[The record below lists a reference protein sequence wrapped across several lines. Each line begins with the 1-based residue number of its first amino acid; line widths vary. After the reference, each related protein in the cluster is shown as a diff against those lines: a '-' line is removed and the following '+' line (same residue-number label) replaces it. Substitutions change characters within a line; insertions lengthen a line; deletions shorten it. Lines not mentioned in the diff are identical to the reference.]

1 MTENISSRITM
12 LLDNSNKIVKLLTN
26 TKKCV
31 RAKITRGY
39 LDARLEMLCEYW
51 SSYNKQYEYI
61 TTTYS
66 ESNFKSC
73 NLDLEEN
80 YNSTEEAY
88 LDLKTWI
95 KDWLYEHETK
105 SIQTDDNNTITIAS
119 SSHSRPHLPPIP
131 LPVFSGDYNDWIS
144 YRDLYISLIHN
155 NNSLSKIE
163 KHHYLKSSLTG
174 VAAELLKNF
183 TLTEANYL
191 DAWKKLEE
199 RYDNKRIIVN
209 NILNRLLSQKKLAGE
224 STKGLKEL
232 LDTTSQCLD
241 SLKNLNICIS
251 NWDAI
256 LVYVIVGK
264 LDSES
269 HKLWEQSLGNSTE
282 IPTYAD
288 LASFLE
294 NRFRILEMI
303 SSTQVKELSK
313 KIYTPQKF
321 TSVKTYVT
329 EVNSTCTYCSQNH
342 YICHCKK
349 FTTLT
354 VSERQHFIKTNN
366 ICFNC
371 LIKGHSVKQCRQ
383 STTCKKCG
391 RRHHTL
397 LHLTTL
403 NKPEITTERNESVQS
418 PSTSCHTANTKP
430 ETNNKQII
438 LPTAQIKVKA
448 NNGSTYV
455 LRALVDQGSQAS
467 FVTEA
472 AVQLL
477 NLDRTPVI
485 GKITGISNSQEVT
498 TKSIVTL
505 TIHCKNPSLS
515 RIEVNAYVLRKLTSI
530 LPSREFPQG
539 TWPSSMQLDVADPD
553 FHKPSPIDVL
563 LGADV
568 HAHIILD
575 GIHKHNTL
583 VALNSRLGWLL
594 AGSVSQTV
602 TQIHNMVVAHNKLE
616 VDQLLRQFWEIE
628 EHVPHKKPMSA
639 SEIQCEEHYKN
650 TYTRN
655 DDGRYV
661 VRLPFKEFPS
671 TSLGDSKTLAVNRL
685 QQMEKRFLHKP
696 EFKNQYT
703 NFMDEY
709 LSHEHMEMIPENELN
724 TNNKNIYYL
733 PHHAVLRPS
742 SLSTK
747 LRVVFDGSAV
757 PANGKSL
764 NDELL
769 IGPPLLQD
777 IRYLITRWRQ
787 HKICLVADIQKMYR
801 QILVSKKDIDLQR
814 IVWRESLN
822 DPIQEYRLL
831 TVTYG
836 TSCAP
841 FLAIRTLH
849 QLAEDEC
856 GEFPREAEIVK
867 EDFYMDDLLTG
878 TSTEESAIFLQNRL
892 TELLARGGFPLHKW
906 SSNSKLVLNQISN
919 DKRDSLSTVTIKVED
934 TIKALGIIWNSQT
947 DNFEL
952 TLNLEFKSHNVTK
965 RTVLSAITKSF
976 DPLGWLAPSIIV
988 LKIFMQKLW
997 LAGLDWDEELPLE
1010 LKTEWFT
1017 YLDKFSHM
1025 QIIPFPRWLSIL
1037 NTTTRVELHGFSDAS
1052 CAAYAAVVY
1061 IRVWNGKNV
1070 NVHLVFAKTRVAPV
1084 KQITL
1089 PRLELCGAVLLAK
1102 MLSSL
1107 KTVLK
1112 IQNNCVFA
1120 WTDSTIVLAW
1130 LRKTPGTW
1138 TTFVANRTA
1147 EILTIAN
1154 SSQCR
1159 YIDTFNN
1166 PANLSLR
1173 GLNPNDLRQSKLW

>member
-1 MTENISSRITM
+1 
-12 LLDNSNKIVKLLTN
+12 
-26 TKKCV
+26 
-31 RAKITRGY
+31 
-39 LDARLEMLCEYW
+39 MLCEYW
-51 SSYNKQYEYI
+51 SSYKQYEYI

-66 ESNFKSC
+66 ESDVKPY

-174 VAAELLKNF
+174 EAAELLKNF
-183 TLTEANYL
+183 TLTESNYL

-269 HKLWEQSLGNSTE
+269 HKLWEQSLGNSIE

-294 NRFRILEMI
+294 NRFRTLEMI

-349 FTTLT
+349 FATLT

-371 LIKGHSVKQCRQ
+371 LIKSHSVKQCRQ

-430 ETNNKQII
+430 ETNNKQVI

-448 NNGSTYV
+448 KNGSTYV

-485 GKITGISNSQEVT
+485 GKVTGISNSQEVT
-498 TKSIVTL
+498 TNSMVTL

-515 RIEVNAYVLRKLTSI
+515 RIEVNAYILRKLTSL

-539 TWPSSMQLDVADPD
+539 TWPSSMQLDLADPN
-553 FHKPSPIDVL
+553 FYKPSPIDVV

-575 GIHKHNTL
+575 GMHKHNTL

-594 AGSVSQTV
+594 SGSVSQTDTQEHNV
-602 TQIHNMVVAHNKLE
+602 TVAHTKLE
-616 VDQLLRQFWEIE
+616 VNQLLRQFWEIE
-628 EHVPHKKPMSA
+628 EHVPHKKPMST
-639 SEIQCEEHYKN
+639 SELQCEEHYKD

-655 DDGRYV
+655 DDGRYIDC
-661 VRLPFKEFPS
+661 LPFKEFLF
-671 TSLGDSKTLAVNRL
+671 TSLGDSQTLAINLL

-696 EFKNQYT
+696 EFRSQYS

-724 TNNKNIYYL
+724 TNKNIYYL
-733 PHHAVLRPS
+733 PHHAVLRPL

-747 LRVVFDGSAV
+747 LRVVFDGSV
-757 PANGKSL
+757 EPANEKSI
-764 NDELL
+764 NNELF
-769 IGPPLLQD
+769 IGPHLLQN
-777 IRYLITRWRQ
+777 IRYFITRWKQ
-787 HKICLVADIQKMYR
+787 HKICLFVDIQKSIHR
-801 QILVSKKDIDLQR
+801 HILVSKKDIDLQR
-814 IVWRESLN
+814 VVWHESLN
-822 DPIQEYRLL
+822 VPNEEERLL
-831 TVTYG
+831 TVTYVW
-836 TSCAP
+836 SCVP

-856 GEFPREAEIVK
+856 GEFSKEFEIVK
-867 EDFYMDDLLTG
+867 EDFYMDDLLT
-878 TSTEESAIFLQNRL
+878 
-892 TELLARGGFPLHKW
+892 
-906 SSNSKLVLNQISN
+906 
-919 DKRDSLSTVTIKVED
+919 
-934 TIKALGIIWNSQT
+934 
-947 DNFEL
+947 
-952 TLNLEFKSHNVTK
+952 
-965 RTVLSAITKSF
+965 
-976 DPLGWLAPSIIV
+976 APSIIV
-988 LKIFMQKLW
+988 LKLFMQKLW
-997 LAGLDWDEELPLE
+997 LAGLDWDEELQLE

-1025 QIIPFPRWLSIL
+1025 QIIPFPRWLSIS
-1037 NTTTRVELHGFSDAS
+1037 NTTTRLELHGFSDAS

-1061 IRVWNGKNV
+1061 IRVWNAKDV
-1070 NVHLVFAKTRVAPV
+1070 NVHLVFAKTRVASV
-1084 KQITL
+1084 KQVTL
-1089 PRLELCGAVLLAK
+1089 PRLVVLFILAK

-1107 KTVLK
+1107 KTVL
-1112 IQNNCVFA
+1112 
-1120 WTDSTIVLAW
+1120 
-1130 LRKTPGTW
+1130 
-1138 TTFVANRTA
+1138 
-1147 EILTIAN
+1147 
-1154 SSQCR
+1154 
-1159 YIDTFNN
+1159 
-1166 PANLSLR
+1166 
-1173 GLNPNDLRQSKLW
+1173 

>member
-1 MTENISSRITM
+1 MTEDIRSRITM

-26 TKKCV
+26 TKKCA

-66 ESNFKSC
+66 DSDVKPY

-95 KDWLYEHETK
+95 KDWLYE
-105 SIQTDDNNTITIAS
+105 
-119 SSHSRPHLPPIP
+119 
-131 LPVFSGDYNDWIS
+131 
-144 YRDLYISLIHN
+144 
-155 NNSLSKIE
+155 
-163 KHHYLKSSLTG
+163 SSLTG
-174 VAAELLKNF
+174 EAAELLKNF

-224 STKGLKEL
+224 STKSLKEL

-269 HKLWEQSLGNSTE
+269 HKLWEQSLGNSIE

-294 NRFRILEMI
+294 NRFRTLEMI

-321 TSVKTYVT
+321 TSVKTYAT

-349 FTTLT
+349 FATLT
-354 VSERQHFIKTNN
+354 KSERQYFIKTNN

-430 ETNNKQII
+430 ETNNKQVI

-448 NNGSTYV
+448 KNGSTYV
-455 LRALVDQGSQAS
+455 LKALVDQGSQAS
-467 FVTEA
+467 FITEA

-485 GKITGISNSQEVT
+485 GKITGISNSQGVT
-498 TKSIVTL
+498 TKSMVTL

-530 LPSREFPQG
+530 LPPREFPQG
-539 TWPSSMQLDVADPD
+539 TWPSSMQLDLADPD

-563 LGADV
+563 LV
-568 HAHIILD
+568 H
-575 GIHKHNTL
+575 N
-583 VALNSRLGWLL
+583 
-594 AGSVSQTV
+594 V
-602 TQIHNMVVAHNKLE
+602 TVAHTKLE
-616 VDQLLRQFWEIE
+616 VNQLLRQFWEIE
-628 EHVPHKKPMSA
+628 EHVPHKKPMST
-639 SEIQCEEHYKN
+639 SEVQCEKHYKD

-655 DDGRYV
+655 DDGRYIDC
-661 VRLPFKEFPS
+661 LPFKEFLS
-671 TSLGDSKTLAVNRL
+671 TSLGNSQTLAINRL

-696 EFKNQYT
+696 EFRSQYS

-724 TNNKNIYYL
+724 TNKNIYYL
-733 PHHAVLRPS
+733 PHHAVLRPL

-747 LRVVFDGSAV
+747 LRVVFDGSV
-757 PANGKSL
+757 EPAIEKSI
-764 NDELL
+764 NDELF
-769 IGPPLLQD
+769 IGPHLLQN
-777 IRYLITRWRQ
+777 IRYFITRWKQ
-787 HKICLVADIQKMYR
+787 HKICLFVDIQKSIHR

-814 IVWRESLN
+814 VVWRESLN
-822 DPIQEYRLL
+822 VPNEEDRLL
-831 TVTYG
+831 TVTYVW
-836 TSCAP
+836 SCVP

-856 GEFPREAEIVK
+856 EI
-867 EDFYMDDLLTG
+867 M
-878 TSTEESAIFLQNRL
+878 
-892 TELLARGGFPLHKW
+892 
-906 SSNSKLVLNQISN
+906 
-919 DKRDSLSTVTIKVED
+919 
-934 TIKALGIIWNSQT
+934 
-947 DNFEL
+947 
-952 TLNLEFKSHNVTK
+952 
-965 RTVLSAITKSF
+965 
-976 DPLGWLAPSIIV
+976 
-988 LKIFMQKLW
+988 
-997 LAGLDWDEELPLE
+997 
-1010 LKTEWFT
+1010 
-1017 YLDKFSHM
+1017 
-1025 QIIPFPRWLSIL
+1025 
-1037 NTTTRVELHGFSDAS
+1037 AS
-1052 CAAYAAVVY
+1052 C
-1061 IRVWNGKNV
+1061 I
-1070 NVHLVFAKTRVAPV
+1070 
-1084 KQITL
+1084 
-1089 PRLELCGAVLLAK
+1089 
-1102 MLSSL
+1102 
-1107 KTVLK
+1107 
-1112 IQNNCVFA
+1112 
-1120 WTDSTIVLAW
+1120 
-1130 LRKTPGTW
+1130 
-1138 TTFVANRTA
+1138 
-1147 EILTIAN
+1147 
-1154 SSQCR
+1154 
-1159 YIDTFNN
+1159 
-1166 PANLSLR
+1166 
-1173 GLNPNDLRQSKLW
+1173 GLG

>member
-26 TKKCV
+26 TKKCA

-66 ESNFKSC
+66 ESDLKSY

-105 SIQTDDNNTITIAS
+105 SIKTDDDNTITIAS

-174 VAAELLKNF
+174 EAAELLKNF

-224 STKGLKEL
+224 STKSLKEL

-282 IPTYAD
+282 IPTYTD

-294 NRFRILEMI
+294 NRFRTLEMI

-349 FTTLT
+349 FATLT

-371 LIKGHSVKQCRQ
+371 LIKGHSVNKCRQ

-430 ETNNKQII
+430 ETNNKQVI

-448 NNGSTYV
+448 KNGSTYV

-485 GKITGISNSQEVT
+485 GKVTGISNSQEVT
-498 TKSIVTL
+498 TNSMKTDFIITV
-505 TIHCKNPSLS
+505 S
-515 RIEVNAYVLRKLTSI
+515 RI
-530 LPSREFPQG
+530 
-539 TWPSSMQLDVADPD
+539 
-553 FHKPSPIDVL
+553 
-563 LGADV
+563 
-568 HAHIILD
+568 
-575 GIHKHNTL
+575 
-583 VALNSRLGWLL
+583 
-594 AGSVSQTV
+594 
-602 TQIHNMVVAHNKLE
+602 
-616 VDQLLRQFWEIE
+616 
-628 EHVPHKKPMSA
+628 
-639 SEIQCEEHYKN
+639 
-650 TYTRN
+650 
-655 DDGRYV
+655 
-661 VRLPFKEFPS
+661 S
-671 TSLGDSKTLAVNRL
+671 T
-685 QQMEKRFLHKP
+685 
-696 EFKNQYT
+696 
-703 NFMDEY
+703 
-709 LSHEHMEMIPENELN
+709 
-724 TNNKNIYYL
+724 
-733 PHHAVLRPS
+733 
-742 SLSTK
+742 
-747 LRVVFDGSAV
+747 
-757 PANGKSL
+757 
-764 NDELL
+764 
-769 IGPPLLQD
+769 
-777 IRYLITRWRQ
+777 RYLAFI
-787 HKICLVADIQKMYR
+787 
-801 QILVSKKDIDLQR
+801 
-814 IVWRESLN
+814 N
-822 DPIQEYRLL
+822 
-831 TVTYG
+831 
-836 TSCAP
+836 
-841 FLAIRTLH
+841 AIR
-849 QLAEDEC
+849 
-856 GEFPREAEIVK
+856 
-867 EDFYMDDLLTG
+867 
-878 TSTEESAIFLQNRL
+878 
-892 TELLARGGFPLHKW
+892 
-906 SSNSKLVLNQISN
+906 SS
-919 DKRDSLSTVTIKVED
+919 
-934 TIKALGIIWNSQT
+934 
-947 DNFEL
+947 
-952 TLNLEFKSHNVTK
+952 
-965 RTVLSAITKSF
+965 
-976 DPLGWLAPSIIV
+976 
-988 LKIFMQKLW
+988 
-997 LAGLDWDEELPLE
+997 
-1010 LKTEWFT
+1010 
-1017 YLDKFSHM
+1017 
-1025 QIIPFPRWLSIL
+1025 
-1037 NTTTRVELHGFSDAS
+1037 
-1052 CAAYAAVVY
+1052 
-1061 IRVWNGKNV
+1061 
-1070 NVHLVFAKTRVAPV
+1070 
-1084 KQITL
+1084 
-1089 PRLELCGAVLLAK
+1089 
-1102 MLSSL
+1102 
-1107 KTVLK
+1107 
-1112 IQNNCVFA
+1112 
-1120 WTDSTIVLAW
+1120 
-1130 LRKTPGTW
+1130 
-1138 TTFVANRTA
+1138 
-1147 EILTIAN
+1147 
-1154 SSQCR
+1154 
-1159 YIDTFNN
+1159 
-1166 PANLSLR
+1166 
-1173 GLNPNDLRQSKLW
+1173 